1 MSYILEALRKSQ
13 QDRELGRV
21 PTLATQPLFTPRDGS
36 RNSWIGI
43 ALGLAALAVAIAL
56 YAVLRAGPEIAQL
69 GPAPM
74 AVPVPAQSPNLPLA
88 GGQPSSAAQPLA
100 SAQPLVST
108 QPSGHAQPL
117 AGGQPAFTA
126 QPVAGANAPNVAAP
140 TPAAPHLTGQATAQP
155 HAQVPPQAPALTT
168 AAGTVAS
175 AEGGANWPA
184 AQVPGA
190 GPAGVSPAAS
200 AGPLAGAAPPAATG
214 GQPSPPPTSVPVEQ
228 SPPASGYG
236 ASPAGQAAPPMTAMA
251 PETTEVDADEPP
263 YAGGPGEPHPSY
275 PPPAPPA
282 RTATRQAPAD
292 AIPEDLRQDIEAF
305 KEQLK
310 EGKGGKSPSQSK
322 ASTRQQ
328 QVPLRESRLP
338 PEVQER
344 LPSFLLTVH
353 LYDAEPAKRLV
364 IIDGRRLRQGDATRS
379 GILVEEIFPDGVAL
393 AFEGHRF
400 FQPR

>member
-21 PTLATQPLFTPRDGS
+21 PTLATQPLFTPRDGG

-56 YAVLRAGPEIAQL
+56 YAVLRAGPEIAQV

-74 AVPVPAQSPNLPLA
+74 AVQVPAQSPN
-88 GGQPSSAAQPLA
+88 
-100 SAQPLVST
+100 
-108 QPSGHAQPL
+108 QPL

-140 TPAAPHLTGQATAQP
+140 TPAAAHLTGQATAQP
-155 HAQVPPQAPALTT
+155 HAQVPPQAPAVTT
-168 AAGTVAS
+168 ATGPVAS

-184 AQVPGA
+184 QVPGA
-190 GPAGVSPAAS
+190 GPAGVPPAAS
-200 AGPLAGAAPPAATG
+200 AGPLAGAAPPVATG
-214 GQPSPPPTSVPVEQ
+214 GHPGPPPSSVPVEQ
-228 SPPASGYG
+228 SLAAPGQG
-236 ASPAGQAAPPMTAMA
+236 AGPAGQAAPPMTAMA
-251 PETTEVDADEPP
+251 PEATEVDPDEPP
-263 YAGGPGEPHPSY
+263 YAGGPAEAQYSPPPS
-275 PPPAPPA
+275 PPPARA
-282 RTATRQAPAD
+282 ATRQAPAD

-310 EGKGGKSPSQSK
+310 EGKGGKSPSPSK

>member
-21 PTLATQPLFTPRDGS
+21 PTLATQPLFTPRDGG

-56 YAVLRAGPEIAQL
+56 YAVLRAGPEIAQV

-74 AVPVPAQSPNLPLA
+74 AVQVPAQSPN
-88 GGQPSSAAQPLA
+88 
-100 SAQPLVST
+100 
-108 QPSGHAQPL
+108 QPL

-126 QPVAGANAPNVAAP
+126 QPVAGANAPNVADP

-168 AAGTVAS
+168 ATGTVAS

-200 AGPLAGAAPPAATG
+200 AGPLAGAAPPAATC
-214 GQPSPPPTSVPVEQ
+214 GQPGPPPTSIPVEQ
-228 SPPASGYG
+228 SPPASAYG
-236 ASPAGQAAPPMTAMA
+236 AGPTGQAAPPMTAMA
-251 PETTEVDADEPP
+251 PEATEVDADEPP

-282 RTATRQAPAD
+282 RAATRQAPAD

-310 EGKGGKSPSQSK
+310 EGKGGKSPSPSK

>member
-21 PTLATQPLFTPRDGS
+21 PTLATQPLFTPQDGG

-56 YAVLRAGPEIAQL
+56 YAVLRVRPETAP
-69 GPAPM
+69 GVPAPTG
-74 AVPVPAQSPNLPLA
+74 AQVTAQSPN
-88 GGQPSSAAQPLA
+88 QPLP
-100 SAQPLVST
+100 SAQPT
-108 QPSGHAQPL
+108 GNAQPL
-117 AGGQPAFTA
+117 AGGQPSFTVQPLAGASAPTLSAPAQATA
-126 QPVAGANAPNVAAP
+126 QV
-140 TPAAPHLTGQATAQP
+140 TGQASGQVTAQP
-155 HAQVPPQAPALTT
+155 HAQAPPQAPAVTT
-168 AAGTVAS
+168 ATAGTVAS
-175 AEGGANWPA
+175 PEVGVDRPV
-184 AQVPGA
+184 AQVPTS
-190 GPAGVSPAAS
+190 GPAV
-200 AGPLAGAAPPAATG
+200 APPAA
-214 GQPSPPPTSVPVEQ
+214 PPGPMAGVA
-228 SPPASGYG
+228 PPASTVGQPGPSQTSVSVEHSPAVPGYG
-236 ASPAGQAAPPMTAMA
+236 ADPTGRAVPPAGTRSPVAAEPHPGVPP
-251 PETTEVDADEPP
+251 D
-263 YAGGPGEPHPSY
+263 AGGLAESQPSY

-282 RTATRQAPAD
+282 PTASRQTPAD
-292 AIPEDLRQDIEAF
+292 AVPEDLRQDIEAF

-310 EGKGGKSPSQSK
+310 DGRGGKSSSK
-322 ASTRQQ
+322 ASTRPP

-353 LYDAEPAKRLV
+353 LYDADPAKRLV